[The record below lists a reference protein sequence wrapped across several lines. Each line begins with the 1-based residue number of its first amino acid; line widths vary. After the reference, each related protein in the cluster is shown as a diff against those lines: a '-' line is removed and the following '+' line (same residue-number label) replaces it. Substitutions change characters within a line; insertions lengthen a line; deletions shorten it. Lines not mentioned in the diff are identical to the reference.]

1 MLIKEEIL
9 KDRLTLFFDT
19 NTYNIINTKQKEYIQ
34 THKKNPLI

>member
-19 NTYNIINTKQKEYIQ
+19 NTYNIINTKQKRIYTNTQEKI
-34 THKKNPLI
+34 L